1 MHKNYDFENVDIQDA
16 EKRTMQSIIKQC
28 KSALIFALLVTFAVE
43 MLSIVPV
50 LYLLNGYDR
59 VLSSK
64 SEITLVSL
72 TIMVVGVYVFWT
84 ALEWIRRRMLL
95 RISLRMDWELAL
107 KVFDVSFRRHVGKK
121 RTNVHQVMNDLVL
134 LRQFMTGKG
143 MTAMM
148 AAPFSVFFIF
158 ISYFFHP
165 YLALFSVVTAVI
177 LLVVTYMTQKVSSPI
192 LKMANNASAEAN
204 RLAAQNLRQSEAA
217 LALGMHGHIR
227 KRWYAR
233 HQDSL
238 KMQVYASESAA
249 SLGSISNFLGHS
261 LPTLQMGLGFYLAI
275 NDAITGGMVIA
286 ASFLLR
292 MAIKP
297 FRQLMSSWKDIT
309 NARQSYERLQLL
321 FNEDDARHTWMEL
334 PPPTGHISVS
344 ELAVQPVGASR
355 PILADINFSLNP
367 GEITAIVGPSASGKS
382 SVVKSLVGIWKPTY
396 GSVRLDGAEV
406 WEWAQHNLGQYVGY
420 VPQDCDF
427 FEATVA
433 ENIARLGLIEPGKVT
448 KAAMEA
454 DVHELIL
461 SLPLG
466 YDTMLGENGHVLTG
480 GQRQRIAIARALY
493 DDPCLVV
500 MDEPNA
506 SLDEAGEQALIQA
519 IYAMKHAGTT
529 VVFTTHRSE
538 LVRIADNLLVLR
550 NGKQVGFGSVADMLK
565 IARKIRDASKRAA
578 PADATGSGHGG
589 ARDIK
594 GAAA

>member
-1 MHKNYDFENVDIQDA
+1 MHKNYDSENVGVEDA
-16 EKRTMQSIIKQC
+16 EKKTMQGIIKQC
-28 KSALIFALLVTFAVE
+28 KSALIFALLLTFAVE

-72 TIMVVGVYVFWT
+72 TIMVVGVYIFWT
-84 ALEWIRRRMLL
+84 AIEWIRRRMLL

-107 KVFDVSFRRHVGKK
+107 KVFDVSFRRHVGKR

-165 YLALFSVVTAVI
+165 YLAIFSIATAVI
-177 LLVVTYMTQKVSSPI
+177 LLAVTYLTQKVSSPI
-192 LKMANNASAEAN
+192 LKAANNASAEAN
-204 RLAAQNLRQSEAA
+204 RLAAQNLRQSEVA

-227 KRWYAR
+227 KRWYER

-238 KMQVYASESAA
+238 KMQVYASEAAA
-249 SLGSISNFLGHS
+249 SLGTLSNFLGHS

-309 NARQSYERLQLL
+309 NARQSYERLQIL

-344 ELAVQPVGASR
+344 ELAVQPIGASR
-355 PILADINFSLNP
+355 PILTDIHFSLNP

-382 SVVKSLVGIWKPTY
+382 SVVKSLVGIWKPSY

-406 WEWAQHNLGQYVGY
+406 WEWAQHTLGQYVGY
-420 VPQDCDF
+420 VPQDCEF

-433 ENIARLGLIEPGKVT
+433 ENIARMGPIEPGKVT

-466 YDTMLGENGHVLTG
+466 YDTLLGENGHVLTG

-565 IARKIRDASKRAA
+565 VARKIRDASKRPA
-578 PADATGSGHGG
+578 PADTASSGQGG